1 MFNNLGQLVPGVKKT
16 FLFVSVDILETD
28 SLKSIEFRFWDCQEW
43 AGSNLHHWQGTEINP
58 QPIRDLVHQCI
69 CGEMNGAYR
78 DLFEGIKQD
87 WKQLKHVT
95 EQQIPAFLPN
105 KIIHSPYRPRTI
117 VAPNGKK
124 WYSRKYLQKQNRP
137 KRAIPIG
144 IIIAGVQAVG
154 GLMMKGADVYNN
166 YKRNKAMAAAMDT
179 LIENDRQF
187 HQRMLALE
195 GDLCVVAQ
203 MVATGFA
210 QINSGFQT
218 LNRSIVRTAA
228 EMVLMLNLTERQFKE
243 TYEVLNN
250 HHLALY
256 YLSKGITTL
265 IPLMHKYRQALTN
278 YRLMIKGFLDGLDEL
293 STGRLCYE
301 VLDPIML
308 SKYLRTIAT
317 DLDRSH
323 SQYTLAFQHTY
334 QYYAEPLILFTNSQ
348 TIYLY
353 KFQYS

>member
-1 MFNNLGQLVPGVKKT
+1 
-16 FLFVSVDILETD
+16 
-28 SLKSIEFRFWDCQEW
+28 
-43 AGSNLHHWQGTEINP
+43 
-58 QPIRDLVHQCI
+58 
-69 CGEMNGAYR
+69 MNGAYR

-87 WKQLKHVT
+87 WKQLKHVI

-105 KIIHSPYRPRTI
+105 KIIHLPYRPRTI

-137 KRAIPIG
+137 KRAILIG
-144 IIIAGVQAVG
+144 VIITGVQAVG
-154 GLMMKGADVYNN
+154 GLMMKSADVYNN
-166 YKRNKAMAAAMDT
+166 YKRNKAMAATMDT
-179 LIENDRQF
+179 LIENDRWF

-195 GDLCVVAQ
+195 GDLGVVAQ
-203 MVATGFA
+203 MAATGFA

-218 LNRSIVRTAA
+218 LNRSMARTAA

-243 TYEVLNN
+243 THEVLNK

-265 IPLMHKYRQALTN
+265 IPLMHKYRQAVTN
-278 YRLMIKGFLDGLDEL
+278 YRLMIKGFLDGLNEL

-334 QYYAEPLILFTNSQ
+334 
-348 TIYLY
+348 
-353 KFQYS
+353 